1 MPYTQE
7 ELEESTFYQQLI
19 DRDEQEY
26 LQKRALL
33 LERAAVSGSAD
44 DGSLLYKDQEGNIL
58 LFEDPYTGKLYEDPS
73 SKIIHNTIVNQ
84 LKDNETAV
92 NDILDRKLREL

>member
-7 ELEESTFYQQLI
+7 ELKKSTFYQRLI

-26 LQKRALL
+26 LQRRALL

-58 LFEDPYTGKLYEDPS
+58 LFEDPYTGILYEDPS

-84 LKDNETAV
+84 LKDNEIVV

>member
-7 ELEESTFYQQLI
+7 ELKKSTFYQQLI

-26 LQKRALL
+26 LQRRALL
-33 LERAAVSGSAD
+33 LERAAASGSAD
-44 DGSLLYKDQEGNIL
+44 DGSLLSRDQEGNIL

-73 SKIIHNTIVNQ
+73 SKIIHSTVVNQ
-84 LKDNETAV
+84 LKDNETVV
-92 NDILDRKLREL
+92 NDILDRELREL

>member
-7 ELEESTFYQQLI
+7 ELKNSTFYQQLI
-19 DRDEQEY
+19 DGDEQEY
-26 LQKRALL
+26 LQRKALL
-33 LERAAVSGSAD
+33 LERSAISGSAD
-44 DGSLLYKDQEGNIL
+44 DGSLLFRDQEGNIL

-73 SKIIHNTIVNQ
+73 SKIIYGTIVNQ
-84 LKDNETAV
+84 LKDNEIVV

>member
-7 ELEESTFYQQLI
+7 ELKKSTFYQQLI

-26 LQKRALL
+26 LQRRALL

-73 SKIIHNTIVNQ
+73 SKIIYGTIVNQ
-84 LKDNETAV
+84 LKDNETVV
-92 NDILDRKLREL
+92 NSILDRELREL

>member
-7 ELEESTFYQQLI
+7 ELKNSTFYQQLI

-26 LQKRALL
+26 LQRKAVLL
-33 LERAAVSGSAD
+33 QNSAISGSAD
-44 DGSLLYKDQEGNIL
+44 DGSLLYKDREGNIL

-84 LKDNETAV
+84 LKDNETAL
-92 NDILDRKLREL
+92 NDILDRELREL

>member
-7 ELEESTFYQQLI
+7 ELKESTFYQQLI

-26 LQKRALL
+26 LQRRALL
-33 LERAAVSGSAD
+33 LERAAASGSAD
-44 DGSLLYKDQEGNIL
+44 DGSLLYKDREGNIL
-58 LFEDPYTGKLYEDPS
+58 LFEDPYTGKIYEDPS
-73 SKIIHNTIVNQ
+73 SQIIHNTIVNQ

>member
-7 ELEESTFYQQLI
+7 ELKKSTFYQRLI

-26 LQKRALL
+26 LQRRALL

-73 SKIIHNTIVNQ
+73 SKIIYGTIVNQ

-92 NDILDRKLREL
+92 NSILDWELREL

>member
-7 ELEESTFYQQLI
+7 ELKKSTFYQQLI

-26 LQKRALL
+26 LQRKALL
-33 LERAAVSGSAD
+33 LERSATSGSAD
-44 DGSLLYKDQEGNIL
+44 DGSLLSRDQEGNIL

-73 SKIIHNTIVNQ
+73 SKIIYNTVVNQ
-84 LKDNETAV
+84 LKDNEIVV

>member
-7 ELEESTFYQQLI
+7 ELKESTFYQQLI

-26 LQKRALL
+26 LQRRALL
-33 LERAAVSGSAD
+33 LERAAASGSAD

-73 SKIIHNTIVNQ
+73 AKVIHNTTVNQ
-84 LKDNETAV
+84 LKDNETVV
-92 NDILDRKLREL
+92 NSILDRELREL

>member
-7 ELEESTFYQQLI
+7 ELKKSTFYQRLI

-26 LQKRALL
+26 LQRRALL

-73 SKIIHNTIVNQ
+73 SKIIYGTIVNQ

-92 NDILDRKLREL
+92 NSILD